1 MTLKPVALTSKT
13 CSVKNSGAPEIVILF
28 GLARRTARKSRKYHY
43 FTSSKLVAD
52 EAGVG
57 GVEAVLCADELE
69 LGCAGE
75 PAVLA
80 LTIAR
85 DVQEADQPLA

>member
-1 MTLKPVALTSKT
+1 MDLP
-13 CSVKNSGAPEIVILF
+13 G
-28 GLARRTARKSRKYHY
+28 
-43 FTSSKLVAD
+43 SSELVAD
-52 EAGVG
+52 KAGVG

-80 LTIAR
+80 LAIAR
-85 DVQEADQPLA
+85 DVQEADQPLACTAALLNYLREKGQIAGLHVKLK